1 MSNLPADDADELEIK
16 KRARRR
22 LVGAVA
28 LALLAVIL
36 LPLAMD
42 GGSPPIESDVQ
53 VSVPSRDA
61 SPRTAVDADAD
72 AGKVEIEPDTV
83 MPGQA
88 ESLPPAPPPVIPDP
102 PPPVASVPPAAQIPA
117 VAQTLPAPPP
127 PATQTSPPA
136 QSAHGTDAA
145 PRDDEAARAL
155 ALLNGETSASSS
167 KGENRSKNKGKV
179 YIQAASFG
187 DAARAAA
194 LAAELKKQGF
204 AAYAEKAGKVNRV
217 RIGPLARADA
227 EHVAARLKAKG
238 HGALLLSR

>member
-1 MSNLPADDADELEIK
+1 MSNFPADDADELEIK

-42 GGSPPIESDVQ
+42 GGSPPIEPDVQ
-53 VSVPSRDA
+53 VSVPSRDT
-61 SPRTAVDADAD
+61 SPRTAVDAD

-102 PPPVASVPPAAQIPA
+102 LPPVASVPPAAQIPA
-117 VAQTLPAPPP
+117 VTQTLLVPQSP

-136 QSAHGTDAA
+136 QSAHGTGTAT
-145 PRDDEAARAL
+145 RNGEAARAL
-155 ALLNGETSASSS
+155 ALLNGETPAASG
-167 KGENRSKNKGKV
+167 KGKDRGKNKDKV
-179 YIQAASFG
+179 YIQAASFS
-187 DAARAAA
+187 DAARAAS